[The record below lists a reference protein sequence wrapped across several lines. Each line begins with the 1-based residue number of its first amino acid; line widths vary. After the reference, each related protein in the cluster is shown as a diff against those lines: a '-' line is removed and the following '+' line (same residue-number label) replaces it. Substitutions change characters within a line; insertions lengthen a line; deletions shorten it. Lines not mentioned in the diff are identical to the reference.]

1 MNYSN
6 LNKLSKE
13 EILSGSFG
21 IERETLRVKNN
32 QLALTP
38 HPEIF
43 GDKIK
48 NPIVTT
54 DFSESQIEIVSPTF
68 DDIDDAFS
76 TFCLLSDIVNDALPK
91 DEYFWF
97 NSIPCILPEDDRI
110 PIARYGDDKEGQE
123 SQKYRMN
130 LAEKYGLKKQ
140 MLSGIHF
147 NFSFADATLEKLY
160 SFENEE
166 ITFKEFKNN
175 LYLKIARNYLRYC
188 WLVIYL
194 TGCSIAAHESFSEDC
209 IELMNMKD
217 IYGSYYSTE
226 GVSFRNASCGYK
238 NLVKLYPS
246 YDSVENFKRDVLSY
260 IESGKL
266 SQAKE
271 LYTQIR
277 LKPKDPKDLLN
288 SLADDGIEY
297 VEVRT
302 LDINPFFRCGITKR
316 DMQFLHLLL
325 IYAYVKNESDY
336 ADWQKEAFFN
346 EELCASKAFDS
357 EMRLLKDGCEI
368 SLKEWGL
375 EIINEMLEMVD
386 DLEIN
391 YHDTLNAMKSRIEHP
406 ELTYARQLRYLIEK
420 EGYVTAL
427 TKLSIKNKVEMR
439 DSKKKEKYRR
449 LALKPQA

>member
-1 MNYSN
+1 M
-6 LNKLSKE
+6 
-13 EILSGSFG
+13 
-21 IERETLRVKNN
+21 
-32 QLALTP
+32 
-38 HPEIF
+38 
-43 GDKIK
+43 
-48 NPIVTT
+48 
-54 DFSESQIEIVSPTF
+54 
-68 DDIDDAFS
+68 
-76 TFCLLSDIVNDALPK
+76 
-91 DEYFWF
+91 
-97 NSIPCILPEDDRI
+97 
-110 PIARYGDDKEGQE
+110 
-123 SQKYRMN
+123 
-130 LAEKYGLKKQ
+130 
-140 MLSGIHF
+140 
-147 NFSFADATLEKLY
+147 
-160 SFENEE
+160 
-166 ITFKEFKNN
+166 
-175 LYLKIARNYLRYC
+175 
-188 WLVIYL
+188 
-194 TGCSIAAHESFSEDC
+194 
-209 IELMNMKD
+209 
-217 IYGSYYSTE
+217 
-226 GVSFRNASCGYK
+226 SFRNASCGYK

-439 DSKKKEKYRR
+439 DSRKREKYRR
-449 LALKPQA
+449 LARKPQA